1 MCERMLTEV
10 SDEFGVEL
18 LACLEE
24 ARFDEVVVTSCFDHS
39 CVFSEERSVTGRIVV
54 PFGGHL
60 NK

>member
-24 ARFDEVVVTSCFDHS
+24 ARFVEVVVTTCLDH
-39 CVFSEERSVTGRIVV
+39 CYIFTEERSVTGRIVV